1 MTPSKKKVVGLT
13 GGIASGKSTV
23 SNYLRKCGIAIID
36 ADVIARQVVDIG
48 EPTYQQIVE
57 YFGQSILAADRQI
70 DRKAL
75 GAIVFN
81 DEAKLEV
88 LESFTHPAIIAA
100 FKTQILDLQKNSKTP
115 FIVLDIALLFEVG
128 MQVLCDEV
136 WLVVLD
142 RQSQI
147 DRLCQRDGIS
157 AAEAA
162 RIIDLQMPMTEKA
175 KLADVLIDNNGD
187 VKALQN
193 QIDTHCQRI
202 LDQLKWYTITQNIHT
217 TTQKP
222 LQPLEYLR
230 F

>member
-202 LDQLKWYTITQNIHT
+202 LDQLK
-217 TTQKP
+217 
-222 LQPLEYLR
+222 
-230 F
+230 